1 MKPKPVAPFPAKS
14 RRRYSLAAAI
24 ILSSPGLAQAQAGPA
39 APDIDPIFAQ
49 WNSAKSPGCA
59 IAVDRPGQPV
69 LALGYGMA
77 DLEHDIRITPDTVF
91 EAGSVSKQFTAAAV
105 LKLVETGK
113 LKLDTDVR
121 TIIPE
126 LPDYGQVI
134 TVDQLMNHTSGLR
147 DWGAVV
153 GLAGWPRTTRVFT
166 QNDFL
171 GVVAKQ
177 RALNFEPGAESS
189 YTNTGYNL
197 LTEIVLRVSGQSLA
211 DFSQDVFFRPLG
223 MNHTRWRDNFREIVP
238 GRAQAYDWTGKA
250 YQQEMPFE
258 NTYGN
263 GGLLTT
269 VGDLL
274 IWNRALDSGAVGALV
289 TPKLSERSTLRDGRT
304 LTYGRG
310 LFNYSFQ
317 GVPEIAHSGATAGY
331 RAWLGRYPTQKL
343 SIAMLCNAS
352 NAPTTLGR
360 QVAAKFLPMFT
371 PPKPVKKVLDGLF
384 VSQATGAPLKLED
397 YQSTESRVVS
407 KDRIELVGRD
417 GNIAVY
423 LRTPA
428 ATPASVKLTEF
439 PARYASDEVGA
450 VYVVS
455 AGTDGLIW
463 RIQDRPD
470 FMQTLKPI
478 YRDAFQGDD
487 AIIRFTRDSRGQIT
501 GLTVGVERARKVAFS
516 RIPN

>member
-1 MKPKPVAPFPAKS
+1 MKPKPVSPLPARS
-14 RRRYSLAAAI
+14 RRRYCLAAAI
-24 ILSSPGLAQAQAGPA
+24 ILSFPGLAQAQAGPA
-39 APDIDPIFAQ
+39 APDIDPVFAR
-49 WNSAKSPGCA
+49 WNSDKTPGCA

-69 LALGYGMA
+69 LARGYGMA

-147 DWGAVV
+147 DWGAIV

-177 RALNFEPGAESS
+177 KALNFEPGAESS
-189 YTNTGYNL
+189 YSNTGYNL
-197 LTEIVLRVSGQSLA
+197 LTEIVQRVSGQSLA
-211 DFSQDVFFRPLG
+211 DFSQEAFFRPLG
-223 MNHTRWRDNFREIVP
+223 MKHSQWRDNFRRIVP
-238 GRAQAYDWTGKA
+238 GRAQAYEWTGKA

-274 IWNRALDSGAVGALV
+274 IWNRALDSGAVGKLV
-289 TPKLSERSTLRDGRT
+289 TRKLSERSTLRDGRT

-310 LFNYSFQ
+310 LFNFSFQ
-317 GVPEIAHSGATAGY
+317 GVSEIAHSGSTAGY
-331 RAWLGRYPTQKL
+331 RAWLGRYPAQKL

-371 PPKPVKKVLDGLF
+371 PPPSVEKTLDGLF
-384 VSQATGAPLKLED
+384 VSQATGAPLELEE
-397 YQSTESRVVS
+397 YRSTESRVIS

-417 GNIAVY
+417 GNITVY

-428 ATPASVKLTEF
+428 VAAASVELTQF
-439 PARYASDEVGA
+439 PGSYASDEVGA
-450 VYVVS
+450 VYLVS

-463 RIQDRPD
+463 RIRDRPD
-470 FMQTLKPI
+470 FRQVLTPV
-478 YRDAFQGDD
+478 YRDAFQGDN
-487 AIIRFTRDSRGQIT
+487 AIIRFTRDTTGHVT
-501 GLTVGVERARKVAFS
+501 GLTVGVERARSVAFS
-516 RIPN
+516 RVPD

>member
-1 MKPKPVAPFPAKS
+1 MKPDPVSPLPAKS
-14 RRRYSLAAAI
+14 RRRYILAAAI

-39 APDIDPIFAQ
+39 APDIDPIFAP

-59 IAVDRPGQPV
+59 IAIDRPGQPV

-147 DWGAVV
+147 DWGAIVA
-153 GLAGWPRTTRVFT
+153 LAGWPRTTRTFT
-166 QNDFL
+166 QKDFL

-177 RALNFEPGAESS
+177 KALNFEPGAESS

-211 DFSQDVFFRPLG
+211 DFSQQVFFRPLG
-223 MNHTRWRDNFREIVP
+223 MKHSQWRDDFRRVVP
-238 GRAQAYDWTGKA
+238 NRAQAYDWTGKA

-274 IWNRALDSGAVGALV
+274 IWNRALDSGALGTLV
-289 TPKLSERSTLRDGRT
+289 TRKLSERSTLRDGRT

-331 RAWLGRYPTQKL
+331 RAWLGRYPAQKL
-343 SIAMLCNAS
+343 SIALLCNAS

-384 VSQATGAPLKLED
+384 VSQATGAPLELEE
-397 YQSTESRVVS
+397 YQATESRVVS

-417 GNIAVY
+417 GNITVY

-428 ATPASVKLTEF
+428 VTPASVKLGEF
-439 PARYASDEVGA
+439 QGRYASDEVGA
-450 VYVVS
+450 AYLVS

-478 YRDAFQGDD
+478 YRDAFQGDN
-487 AIIRFTRDSRGQIT
+487 AIVRFTRDSRGQVT
-501 GLTVGVERARKVAFS
+501 GLTVGVERARKVTFS